1 MASGKPNFVLFA
13 LNSNKDLAS
22 KIASR
27 LEIPLADIHLG
38 QEPDNRETR
47 VDISTSVRGK
57 DVFILQSGSAENM
70 SVNDALMELLIT
82 CYACKTSS
90 ANKIIG
96 VVPYL
101 PYSKQSKMRNRG
113 SIPSRLVADL
123 LCGAGL
129 TGLITMDLHSKEIQG
144 FFKCPV
150 DNLRA
155 SPFIVQYI
163 QEIPDY
169 RNAVIV
175 SKNPQAASRA
185 TSFAERLHLG
195 LAVIHGVRQEA
206 ESEICDGRTSP
217 PPAQKKTFAYPLP
230 GNIAGI
236 GLLPKEKPPMNVVG
250 DVGGKIAIIIDDI
263 IDSIEPFADA
273 AAILKER
280 GSYKVYVMVTHGI
293 LSGDCVRLIE
303 DSHIDEIVVTNTV
316 EHEAKKVQCS
326 KIRTIDV
333 SQLLAE
339 AVRRIHNGESM
350 SYLFRNVPLQ
360 D

>member
-1 MASGKPNFVLFA
+1 MPDMATAKPGFVLFA
-13 LNSNKDLAS
+13 LNSNMDLAL

-27 LEIPLADIHLG
+27 LGVTLADIHVESEKN
-38 QEPDNRETR
+38 QETK
-47 VDISTSVRGK
+47 VDIHTSVRGK
-57 DVFILQSGSAENM
+57 DVFILQSGVGENIN
-70 SVNDALMELLIT
+70 VNDSLMELLIT
-82 CYACKTSS
+82 SYACKTSS
-90 ANKIIG
+90 ARKIIG
-96 VVPYL
+96 IIPYL

-113 SIPSRLVADL
+113 SIPSKLVADL

-129 TGLITMDLHSKEIQG
+129 TGVITMDLHSKEIQG

-195 LAVIHGVRQEA
+195 FAVIHGVRLEA
-206 ESEICDGRTSP
+206 ESELCDGRTSP
-217 PPAQKKTFAYPLP
+217 PPLQKKTFTYPLP
-230 GNIAGI
+230 GDLT

-250 DVGGKIAIIIDDI
+250 DVGGKIAIIVDDMM
-263 IDSIEPFADA
+263 DGVESFANA
-273 AAILKER
+273 ATLLKER
-280 GSYKVYVMVTHGI
+280 GAYKVYVMVTHGI
-293 LSGDCVRLIE
+293 LSGNCLQLAEESD
-303 DSHIDEIVVTNTV
+303 IDEIVVTNTV
-316 EHEAKKVQCS
+316 EHESKKSRCD

-333 SQLLAE
+333 SLLLAE

>member
-1 MASGKPNFVLFA
+1 MASTKPDFVIFA
-13 LNSNKDLAS
+13 LNSNKDLAE

-27 LEIPLADIHLG
+27 LEMPLSDIEIG
-38 QEPDNRETR
+38 KQSGNEETK
-47 VDISTSVRGK
+47 VNMSISVRGK
-57 DVFILQSGSAENM
+57 DVFILQSGSAENIN
-70 SVNDALMELLIT
+70 VNDALMELLIT

-90 ANKIIG
+90 AKKIIA

-123 LCGAGL
+123 LCVAGL
-129 TGLITMDLHSKEIQG
+129 SGLITMDLHSKEIQG

-206 ESEICDGRTSP
+206 ESEACDGRTSP
-217 PPAQKKTFAYPLP
+217 PPQKKTFTYPLP
-230 GNIAGI
+230 GNMSHL

-250 DVGGKIAIIIDDI
+250 DVSGKIAIIIDDM
-263 IDSIEPFADA
+263 IDTVEPFSDA
-273 AAILKER
+273 ASLLKER
-280 GSYKVYVMVTHGI
+280 GAYKVYVMVTHGI

-303 DSHIDEIVVTNTV
+303 ESNIDEVVVTNTV
-316 EHEAKKVQCS
+316 EHQSKKLQCT
-326 KIRTIDV
+326 KIKTIDV
-333 SQLLAE
+333 SVLLAE